1 MVRLPSRLVVRGRAP
16 EPTPEGTRIR
26 FDALVES
33 GQLAL
38 RDGVIALAE

>member
-1 MVRLPSRLVVRGRAP
+1 MVRLPSRLVVRGRAS